1 MIKSFIYDKIFMSS
15 SCLSVNSSSNFVRS
29 RWSYWERKSC
39 FSSLETTKSNVTFE
53 SLQVTVLLKEC
64 QDIQVRCGSFG
75 NNINANATNISS
87 RTNTAT
93 DAESIISQHLVSFM
107 G

>member
-1 MIKSFIYDKIFMSS
+1 MIKSFIYDTIFMSFLFV
-15 SCLSVNSSSNFVRS
+15 CQFLLNFCPKPMVLLGN
-29 RWSYWERKSC
+29 KIL
-39 FSSLETTKSNVTFE
+39 FFKLETTKSNVTFE

-93 DAESIISQHLVSFM
+93 DAESIISQHLVSFL